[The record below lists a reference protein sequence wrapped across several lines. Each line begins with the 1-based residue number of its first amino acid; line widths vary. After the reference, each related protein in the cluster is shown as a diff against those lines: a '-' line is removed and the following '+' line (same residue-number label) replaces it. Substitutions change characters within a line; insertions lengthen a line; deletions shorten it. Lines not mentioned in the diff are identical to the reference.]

1 MAKTN
6 GLVGGVTGKIGNVIG
21 YYRRG
26 KYLARAYNPNTTNV
40 RSRLQRLQRARWI
53 YLMDMLHG
61 ALSIIR
67 IGFRYDTPGYE
78 LPNAMKANMS
88 FVSTDSPEDI
98 EFSFDQM
105 KLSEGKFE
113 SFGTAGAI
121 SSANGQVSVAFA
133 KDLSFTDELPA
144 DYSNVNTAVVKIGAY
159 CPNQNKWVD
168 ASIGWNEVSSSLQF
182 SVPNTFIG
190 ETMHVYGFLA
200 IPPTRILGS
209 GMPDFCSETMYLGS
223 TSIE

>member
-1 MAKTN
+1 MGKTN

-26 KYLARAYNPNTTNV
+26 KFLARAYNPHTTNV

-53 YLMDMLHG
+53 YLMDMLRG
-61 ALSIIR
+61 ALSILR
-67 IGFRYDTPGYE
+67 VGFRYDTPGYE
-78 LPNAMKANMS
+78 LPNAMKANMPY
-88 FVSTDSPEDI
+88 VSSDSPEEID
-98 EFSFDQM
+98 FSYEMM
-105 KLSEGKFE
+105 KLSNGKFE
-113 SFGTAGAI
+113 GFGVAGAI
-121 SSANGQVSVAFA
+121 SSSNSKVTVGFT

-159 CPNQNKWVD
+159 CPNQKKWVD

-182 SVPNTFIG
+182 DVPNTFIG
-190 ETMHVYGFLA
+190 ETMHVYCFLA
-200 IPPTRILGS
+200 IPPKRILGS
-209 GMPDFCSETMYLGS
+209 GMPDFCSETIYLGS